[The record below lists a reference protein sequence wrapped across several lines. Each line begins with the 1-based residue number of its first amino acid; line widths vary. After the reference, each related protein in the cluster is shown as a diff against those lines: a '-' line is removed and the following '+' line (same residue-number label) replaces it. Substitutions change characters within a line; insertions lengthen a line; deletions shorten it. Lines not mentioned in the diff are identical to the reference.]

1 VTGAASVIEAIAAG
15 QKAAVHIDKM
25 LGGTGE
31 LPQDKGFSLRKPD
44 EAVSEPI
51 HRIQQKSI
59 PMSKRK
65 RGFAEVV
72 LGLDRTEAVAEA
84 TRCLRCDLEKS

>member
-1 VTGAASVIEAIAAG
+1 MTGAASVIEAIAAG